1 MQLEHAIQL
10 VLDMVS
16 LQICHCLKSRNRTII
31 INGLCADR
39 FNICLLIYQMD
50 KKNILQR
57 LKEKYS
63 SVLDPIDRI
72 SEVLFGLIMV
82 LTFTGSIS
90 VASDGR
96 SEISVL
102 LWAALG
108 CNLAWGIIDAIFY
121 LMGELLARGH
131 NFSVLKKL
139 KSIQDKVVARN
150 LLQDELPP
158 IISSILE
165 PEEIDQLKDRI
176 IKLDDIP
183 KSKLLT
189 ANEFRAAILIF
200 ILVFTCTFPVALPF
214 IFFTDTA
221 LALRASNGIALFILF
236 AGGYKVGKYS
246 GFHAVR
252 SGTLLMILGIILVG
266 LTMVLGG

>member
-1 MQLEHAIQL
+1 
-10 VLDMVS
+10 
-16 LQICHCLKSRNRTII
+16 
-31 INGLCADR
+31 
-39 FNICLLIYQMD
+39 MD
-50 KKNILQR
+50 QKNIWQR

-108 CNLAWGIIDAIFY
+108 CNLAWGIIDAVFY
-121 LMGELLARGH
+121 LMGQLLARGH
-131 NFSVLKKL
+131 SFSVLKKL
-139 KSIQDKVVARN
+139 KLIQDKEVARN
-150 LLQDELPP
+150 LLRDELPQVV
-158 IISSILE
+158 SSILE

-176 IKLDDIP
+176 IKLDDLP
-183 KSKLLT
+183 KRKLLT
-189 ANEFRAAILIF
+189 ATEFRAAILIF

-221 LALRASNGIALFILF
+221 LALRASNGIALFVLF

-252 SGTLLMILGIILVG
+252 SGTLLMILGIILVS
-266 LTMVLGG
+266 LTMALGG